1 MATSVDYDAEDMFSV
16 TTSKAELL
24 PIALAVCGRIQGAP
38 YGRSLLVLFD
48 SGSTTTWMSRKALPK
63 GISGY
68 SVPSV
73 TGSTLAG
80 TFTSKEQVCL
90 NDLILPEFSDKK
102 ALHKLG
108 AKVFDADCR
117 YDMILGRDALR
128 AFGISLDFSSQT
140 MTADGVSRSMREYP
154 RNLYKEDDLLPTDIL
169 LQEYLDEQEF
179 NDGKWFDDDDDYFPD
194 EVYADIVESKY
205 DGATPK
211 EIADTCTHLT
221 SNQRRDLEKL
231 FSKFEKLFDGKLRQF
246 TDEKIH
252 LDVDPTIRPSRSR
265 AYTVPFTQ
273 RELFRQELE
282 RLVSIG
288 VLEKCGRADW
298 VSGTFCIPKKDGR
311 VRWVS
316 DFRALNKA
324 IKRKFYPLPKI
335 SDILQRRKGYK
346 FLSKIDLSMQ
356 YYTFGLD
363 DESKELTTIATPF
376 GLFRYRVLPMGVS
389 ASPDIAQEIMERVLA
404 EVLDEIEVYLDD
416 IAMFSEDWDSHLQLL
431 DKVLTILQD
440 KGFAVN
446 PLKCEWAI
454 QETDFLGHWL
464 TPDGVKPWKKKIDAI
479 LRMRAPTNVK
489 ELRSFL
495 GMVTY
500 YRDMWPR
507 RSHVLAPLTSLLK
520 TKNFVW
526 TEDQQRAFQ
535 EMRSIL
541 ATDAMLAF
549 PDHNAPFDIE
559 TDASDYQLGAV
570 IKQHGRPVAFYS
582 RKLSSAQKNYTTIE
596 KELLSVVETLRT
608 FRSMLLGARITVH
621 TDHKNL
627 THKLSSFTTQRV
639 MRWRLL
645 LEEFG
650 PTFAYKKG
658 SENCVADALS
668 RVPTLDED
676 VTPAM
681 PETRCVKV
689 DDLWTECLWA
699 MPKFDEQN
707 RHPFRFETLAYYQS
721 HSPNVSDLHNQAPN
735 LFSMLPF
742 GDGKVSL
749 ICKTASPD
757 ERLIVIPDAM
767 LPRLVRWYHE
777 HGLHSEGMDRLELTI
792 KRHFWHPQLRQE
804 IRKQL
809 SECTVCKQMKKD
821 NPKHGQ
827 LAPRIVP
834 SIPWT
839 EVHCDLIGPWPY
851 KVNGMEV
858 SVRALTMV
866 DPVTNLVEIVR
877 VQSTKSD
884 ENSRAFVNSWLSRYP
899 LPEAVLADGG
909 AEFVG
914 HEWEF
919 MLADYGLD
927 GKRISTHA
935 PTANA
940 IIESSHKTMG
950 QILRTIFDRENP
962 QSIEEMNNVVDS
974 ALALTMRALRCA
986 SSTSLNGVAPGSLV
1000 FGRDMLLNI
1009 PIVTDIISITENRQL
1024 QTDLRLEYENRK
1036 RSHVDYQVGQMV
1048 YINNHFSASDKL
1060 KPAWTGPYKIIRV
1073 HTNGN
1078 VTVERGPIH
1087 QRLTIRRCKPG

>member
-1 MATSVDYDAEDMFSV
+1 MDTFVSADDTISV
-16 TTSKAELL
+16 TTSKQELL
-24 PIALAVCGRIQGAP
+24 PIALAVCGRIQGVP
-38 YGRSLLVLFD
+38 YKRSLLVLFD
-48 SGSTTTWMSRKALPK
+48 TGSTSTWMSRKCLPI

-68 SVPSV
+68 TVQDV

-80 TFTSKEQVCL
+80 TFSSKEQVCI
-90 NDLILPEFSDKK
+90 NDLILPEFNDKK
-102 ALHKLG
+102 SLYKLG
-108 AKVFDADCR
+108 AKIFDADCR

-128 AFGISLDFSSQT
+128 AFKAKFDFDDQVIVV
-140 MTADGVSRSMREYP
+140 DNVSRPMREYP
-154 RNLYKEDDLLPTDIL
+154 RNLYGDDLLPTDIL

-179 NDGKWFDDDDDYFPD
+179 NDGEWFNDSPDDIFA
-194 EVYADIVESKY
+194 EMAESKY

-211 EIADTCTHLT
+211 EIADQCTHLT
-221 SNQRRDLEKL
+221 PEQRRDLEKL
-231 FSKFEKLFDGKLRQF
+231 FAKFEKLFDGKLRAF
-246 TDEKIH
+246 TDEKVH
-252 LDVDPTIRPSRSR
+252 LDIDPSIRPHRSR
-265 AYTVPFTQ
+265 PYTVPFTQ
-273 RELFRQELE
+273 RDLFRQELE
-282 RLVSIG
+282 RLVAIG

-311 VRWVS
+311 IRWVS

-335 SDILQRRKGYK
+335 SEILQRRKGYK

-356 YYTFGLD
+356 YYTFELD
-363 DESKELTTIATPF
+363 DESKELCTIATPF
-376 GLFRYRVLPMGVS
+376 GLYRYRRLPMGVS

-404 EVLDEIEVYLDD
+404 EVLEEIEVYIDD
-416 IAMFSEDWDSHLQLL
+416 IAMFSDDWDSHLRLL

-454 QETDFLGHWL
+454 QETDFLGHWM
-464 TPDGVKPWKKKIDAI
+464 TPEGIKPWKKKIDAI
-479 LRMRAPTNVK
+479 LRMQAPTDIK

-507 RSHVLAPLTSLLK
+507 RSHVLAPLTALIK

-526 TEDQQRAFQ
+526 GPEQERAFQ

-541 ATDAMLAF
+541 ATDALLAY

-570 IKQHGRPVAFYS
+570 LKQHGRPVAFYS

-668 RVPTLDED
+668 RVPTLDEN

-707 RHPFRFETLAYYQS
+707 RHPFQFSTIADYQTR
-721 HSPNVSDLHNQAPN
+721 SPNVSNLPTQAPHWFQ
-735 LFSMLPF
+735 LLPF

-749 ICKTASPD
+749 ICKTQTPD
-757 ERLIVIPDAM
+757 ERLIVLPDAM

-777 HGLHSEGMDRLELTI
+777 HGIHSEGMDRLEMTI

-804 IRKQL
+804 IRRQL
-809 SECTVCKQMKKD
+809 ADCQVCARMKKD
-821 NPKHGQ
+821 SPKHGQ

-834 SIPWT
+834 SVPWT
-839 EVHCDLIGPWPY
+839 EVHCDQIGPWTY
-851 KVNGMEV
+851 KVNGLEV
-858 SVRALTMV
+858 KVRALTMV
-866 DPVTNLVEIVR
+866 DPVTNLSEITR
-877 VQSTKSD
+877 VWSTKCD
-884 ENSRAFVNSWLSRYP
+884 ETTAAFVNTWLARYP
-899 LPEAVLADGG
+899 LPQAVLTDGG
-909 AEFVG
+909 PEFVG
-914 HEWEF
+914 HEWES
-919 MLADYGLD
+919 MLADWGLTR
-927 GKRISTHA
+927 KRISTHT

-940 IIESSHKTMG
+940 IIESSHKSMG

-962 QSIEEMNNVVDS
+962 QSIEEMDKVVDN

-986 SSTSLNGVAPGSLV
+986 SSSSLNGFAPGSLV

-1009 PIVTDIISITENRQL
+1009 PIVTDIIAISENRQL
-1024 QTDLRLEYENRK
+1024 QTDLRLERENRR

-1048 YINNHFSASDKL
+1048 RINNHFSSADKL
-1060 KPAWTGPYKIIRV
+1060 QPAWSDPYRILRV
-1073 HTNGN
+1073 HSNGTL
-1078 VTVERGPIH
+1078 TVERGPIH
-1087 QRLTIRRCKPG
+1087 ERVSIRRCKPA